1 MAKLKEKYEK
11 VARKALADK
20 FGYKNINEMPK
31 LIKVVVNRGIG
42 EAVSNA
48 KALDTSVAEIAQITG
63 QQPLITKAKKSI
75 AVFKVRAKQAVGC
88 KVTLRG
94 KRMYQFLDKLINI
107 ALPRI
112 RDFRGLSPKSFDG
125 GGNYSLGLT
134 EQIIFPEIDYDKVD
148 KVRGMDVTICT
159 SAKTD
164 DEARVLLS
172 ALGIPFR
179 S

>member
-1 MAKLKEKYEK
+1 MATLKEKYEK
-11 VARKALADK
+11 TARKALADK

-31 LIKVVVNRGIG
+31 IVKVVVNRGIG

-48 KALDTSVAEIAQITG
+48 KALDVAVSEIAQITG
-63 QQPLITKAKKSI
+63 QQPFITKAKKSI
-75 AVFKVRAKQAVGC
+75 AVFKVRAKQPVGC

-112 RDFRGLSPKSFDG
+112 RDFRGVSPKSFDG
-125 GGNYSLGLT
+125 GGNYTLGLT
-134 EQIIFPEIDYDKVD
+134 EQLIFPEIDYDKVD